1 MRIRR
6 MTQISC
12 LSLVLVLG
20 LSGALLAEALT
31 VHSFQITSAVQVNN
45 VVVQPGS
52 YHLKISNS
60 TGIAEMVLSQGGK
73 VVAKALVAPK
83 ALQDPVK
90 QTSLVVKPAKKGA
103 PEVLQLR
110 VVGDKHHYHII
121 QMNDEYYRALF
132 LGTGMPQPLPK
143 SIF

>member
-1 MRIRR
+1 
-6 MTQISC
+6 MTQITC
-12 LSLVLVLG
+12 VSLVLVLG
-20 LSGALLAEALT
+20 LSGALLAESLT
-31 VHSFQITSAVQVNN
+31 VRSFQITSAVQVND

-52 YHLKISNS
+52 YHLKISGS

-73 VVAKALVAPK
+73 VVAKAMVESK
-83 ALQDPVK
+83 ALQEPVK

-110 VVGDKHHYHII
+110 VVGDKHNYRII
-121 QMNDEYYRALF
+121 QMNEEYYRTLF
-132 LGTGMPQPLPK
+132 LGTPQPRHK